1 MSQYLLACDEGTS
14 SARSVLFDREGNVA
28 ASAQIEL
35 QSTFPQ
41 DGWVEQNANAIWDAQ
56 RQSITNALEQLG
68 TTASSLHAVGI
79 TNQRETTIVWDRFT
93 GEPVA
98 PAITWQCRRTAD
110 QCAEINS
117 SSDATWI
124 SERTGLKIDP
134 YFSATKLRWI
144 LDSSPDLPKRAKN
157 GELAFGTVD
166 SWLMFK
172 FTDGRLH
179 AIDRTNASRTLLM
192 DLRKGA
198 WDDELLG
205 YFDIPREI
213 LPTIAPSSGEI
224 GYTAGEVLGV
234 EIPIAGVAG
243 DQQAALVGQGCTTP
257 NSAKLTYGTGAF
269 LLVHTGNETKVSEN
283 GLLSTTA
290 ASSSDADE
298 FALEGSVFSAG
309 SAIQWLRDNLGILTT
324 ATESEELATSVPN
337 NAGVYLV
344 PAFEGLGA
352 PHWSANARGALVGL
366 SRSADRRH
374 IVRAAL
380 ESIALQSYDLI
391 AALEEDTGGRIAELR
406 VDGGAAAN
414 DFLLQLQADL
424 LDRPVV
430 RPVDLEST
438 ARGAA
443 NLAATASDFWSDGR
457 YEVDRRFEPS
467 MSVTDR
473 ESKLDGWHAAV
484 DLVL

>member
-14 SARSVLFDREGNVA
+14 SARSVLFDREGQVA
-28 ASAQIEL
+28 ASAQIEI
-35 QSTFPQ
+35 QSTFPK
-41 DGWVEQNANAIWDAQ
+41 DGWVEQDANAIWQSQ
-56 RQSITNALEQLG
+56 RQSITEALERLG
-68 TTASSLHAVGI
+68 TTTSALHAVGI
-79 TNQRETTIVWDRFT
+79 TNQRETTVVWDRKT
-93 GEPVA
+93 GEPVS

-110 QCAEINS
+110 QCAAINVS
-117 SSDATWI
+117 NDADWI
-124 SERTGLKIDP
+124 SAHTGLKIDP

-144 LDSSPDLPKRAKN
+144 LDSDSGLLQRARD

-166 SWLMFK
+166 SWLIFK
-172 FTDGRLH
+172 LTDGRLH

-192 DLRKGA
+192 NLREGT
-198 WDDELLG
+198 WDDEVLG
-205 YFDIPREI
+205 YFDIPPTI

-224 GYTAGEVLGV
+224 GYTSGDVLGV

-243 DQQAALVGQGCTTP
+243 DQQAALVGQKCTSP

-269 LLVHTGNETKVSEN
+269 LLVHTGFDAKDSKA

-290 ASSSDADE
+290 ASLGERDE

-309 SAIQWLRDNLGILTT
+309 SAIQWLRDNLGVLTN
-324 ATESEELATSVPN
+324 AAESEEMATAVSN
-337 NAGVYLV
+337 CGGVYLI

-366 SRSADRRH
+366 TRAADRRH

-391 AALEEDTGGRIAELR
+391 EALESDTGDRIEELR

-414 DFLLQLQADL
+414 DFLMQFQADL

-443 NLAATASDFWSDGR
+443 NLAAAATDFWLEPR
-457 YEVDRRFEPS
+457 YEVDRRFEPNIPAK
-467 MSVTDR
+467 DR
-473 ESKLDGWHAAV
+473 DSKLDEWHTA
-484 DLVL
+484 LRTVL

>member
-1 MSQYLLACDEGTS
+1 MSQYLLAIDEGTS
-14 SARSVLFDREGNVA
+14 SARSVLFNREGNVA

-56 RQSITNALEQLG
+56 RQSITNALEKLG
-68 TTASSLHAVGI
+68 APASALHAVGI
-79 TNQRETTIVWDRFT
+79 TNQRETTIVWDRLT
-93 GEPVA
+93 GEPVG
-98 PAITWQCRRTAD
+98 PAITWQCRRTAERCD
-110 QCAEINS
+110 AING
-117 SSDATWI
+117 SSDAAWI
-124 SERTGLKIDP
+124 SDRTGLKIDP

-144 LDSSPDLPKRAKN
+144 LDSSPDLPKRAKD

-172 FTDGRLH
+172 LTDGRLH
-179 AIDRTNASRTLLM
+179 AMDRTNASRTLLM
-192 DLRKGA
+192 DLQKGA

-224 GYTAGEVLGV
+224 GYTAGDVLGV

-243 DQQAALVGQGCTTP
+243 DQQAALVGQCCTTP

-269 LLVHTGNETKVSEN
+269 LLVHTGTEVQVSKG

-290 ASSSDADE
+290 ASSSKTDE

-309 SAIQWLRDNLGILTT
+309 SAIQWLRDNLGILAT
-324 ATESEELATSVPN
+324 AAESEEIATSVPN
-337 NAGVYLV
+337 SAGVYLV

-366 SRSADRRH
+366 SRAADRRH

-380 ESIALQSYDLI
+380 ESIGLQSYDLI
-391 AALEEDTGGRIAELR
+391 AALEEDTGDRIEELR

-414 DFLLQLQADL
+414 NFLLQLQADL

-443 NLAATASDFWSDGR
+443 NLAAVASDFWSDAR

-467 MSVTDR
+467 MSIKDR
-473 ESKLDGWHAAV
+473 ESKLDGWHAAI
-484 DLVL
+484 DSVL